1 MEEGLLVKKWMLIL
15 GMLAALAVLVAG
27 VAPAYAQGM
36 GNAGKSVKRSCDEWL
51 MGRIL
56 AKSGDAGNGTIR
68 LESQQG
74 DKEIDIFVN
83 GHTVYK
89 AWMASWE
96 VVTFNS
102 LAVGD
107 WTAAC
112 NKDGVAR
119 QVILLKS
126 PQSPLCIRIAGNVT
140 AVNGNQV
147 TVTTDDGRT
156 YTIDSLSEDIKVGE
170 PVRLTIGRCVPFFG
184 RYFPGLH
191 LGWFIGEGNQGAGP
205 QGVGPWIKNKDFQG
219 KLEKFRENYRERFE
233 QRFQRWQERFGD

>member
-1 MEEGLLVKKWMLIL
+1 MKKWMLIL
-15 GMLAALAVLVAG
+15 GVLAALAVLVAG

-36 GNAGKSVKRSCDEWL
+36 GNAVKPVKLYCDEWL
-51 MGRIL
+51 MGKISG
-56 AKSGDAGNGTIR
+56 KSVDAGNGTIR

-74 DKEIDIFVN
+74 DIEVNIIVN
-83 GHTVYK
+83 GDTVYK
-89 AWMASWE
+89 AWMVSWE

-107 WTAAC
+107 WMAAC
-112 NKDGVAR
+112 TEDGIAKR
-119 QVILLKS
+119 VILLKS
-126 PQSPLCIRIAGNVT
+126 PLSPLYMRIAGNVT
-140 AVNGNQV
+140 AVNGGQV
-147 TVTTDDGRT
+147 TVTTDDGDT
-156 YTIDSLSEDIKVGE
+156 YTIGILSNAGVDTKDIKVGE

-219 KLEKFRENYRERFE
+219 KLEKFREKYRERFE

>member
-1 MEEGLLVKKWMLIL
+1 MKKWMLIL
-15 GMLAALAVLVAG
+15 GVLAALAVLLAG

-36 GNAGKSVKRSCDEWL
+36 GNAGKSVKPSCDEWL
-51 MGRIL
+51 MGRVL

-74 DKEIDIFVN
+74 DIEVNISVN
-83 GHTVYK
+83 GDTVHK

-107 WTAAC
+107 WIAAC
-112 NKDGVAR
+112 TKDGIAKR
-119 QVILLKS
+119 VILLKS

-140 AVNGNQV
+140 AVNGGQV
-147 TVTTDDGRT
+147 TVTTDDGDT
-156 YTIDSLSEDIKVGE
+156 YTIGNLSKAGVDKDIKVGE